1 MEPLL
6 EAAAE
11 RVVIVR
17 DQEDRLAGLN
27 VSVTPDNAPAAADE
41 DPILGPWL
49 AHARAHIPDG
59 DVLIWR
65 DALDFTAGVEGD
77 IASPVLAM
85 LNTASILRSGLTNP
99 RYNYIP
105 IDPDN
110 EAAVAFAQAVGTSHI
125 ESLDVSFGRRRIHC
139 HVLDHGAGGI
149 LGNQRDQIYRELGL
163 TPPRSG
169 AQPAPPRP
177 IDIEDVRDA
186 LRDMHQPLA
195 LATSPLARGESPDER
210 ADSVRALL
218 REAIGAAFGDSYD
231 EDLQRRIIERGYF
244 DPQGGHERAAMEL
257 NVSRA
262 TYFRRLRRASERV
275 ADWVIARGAE

>member
-1 MEPLL
+1 M
-6 EAAAE
+6 
-11 RVVIVR
+11 
-17 DQEDRLAGLN
+17 
-27 VSVTPDNAPAAADE
+27 
-41 DPILGPWL
+41 
-49 AHARAHIPDG
+49 PDG
-59 DVLIWR
+59 DALIWR
-65 DALDFTAGVEGD
+65 DALDFTSGQEGD
-77 IASPVLAM
+77 ILSPVLAM
-85 LNTASILRSGLTNP
+85 LNTASILRSGLVNP

-110 EAAVAFAQAVGTSHI
+110 AAAVSFAQAVGTRHVA
-125 ESLDVSFGRRRIHC
+125 ELDAEFGKRRIQC

-163 TPPRSG
+163 TTPQPG

-177 IDIEDVRDA
+177 IDVEDVRDA
-186 LRDMHQPLA
+186 LRDLHQPVA
-195 LATSPLARGESPDER
+195 LAASPLASGTTPDER
-210 ADSVRALL
+210 AESVRALL
-218 REAIGAAFGDSYD
+218 REAVDGAFGSSYD

-275 ADWVIARGAE
+275 ADWIIARGAV